1 MATDK
6 KSFLLYVD
14 TIHTVRKLTDEQAGR
29 LFKHVLAYVNDE
41 NPTTDDILIEV
52 AFEPIKQ
59 ALKRDLKKYEKI
71 KLLRSKAGK
80 ASAAS
85 KSENKQMLTHVKI
98 VQQNSTHSTV
108 NDSVNVSVNDNVINK
123 KNKIDT
129 SFILPDIA
137 FKEIV
142 DQWLLFRKELKKPYK
157 TQKGVE
163 QFYIQLKK
171 LSDNTPIIAQ
181 KIINQSISNEW
192 QGIFELK
199 ASKPDKQE
207 MAR

>member
-6 KSFLLYVD
+6 KSFLLYAD

-59 ALKRDLKKYEKI
+59 SLKRDLKKYEKI

-85 KSENKQMLTHVKI
+85 KSENKQVLTHVKN
-98 VQQNSTHSTV
+98 VKQNSTHSTV
-108 NDSVNVSVNDNVINK
+108 NDSVSVSVNDSIINK
-123 KNKIDT
+123 KKNIDT
-129 SFILPDIA
+129 SFILPDIS

-142 DQWLLFRKELKKPYK
+142 DQWLLFRKELKKPFK

-171 LSDNTPIIAQ
+171 LSNNSPLIAQ
-181 KIINQSISNEW
+181 QIINQSISNEW

-199 ASKPDKQE
+199 ASKPEKQE